1 MTKHN
6 YLQQSPRAMTKL
18 LVLSALL
25 GSLSGCAPLL
35 VGGTAAAVA
44 IVATDRRSSGTIL
57 DDEAIEVRA
66 AARIRDKIG
75 ERGHINVTSYN
86 KRVLLTGEVSN
97 EQVKQLAERLVFEV
111 ENVKLVINEVA
122 AMDGSSLQQRSS
134 DTIITGRV
142 KASMVDTSDF
152 RASNLFKVV
161 TERGVVYLMGRVTQ
175 READR
180 GTDIARGVSGV
191 VKVVRSFEIITEE
204 EARRQ

>member
-6 YLQQSPRAMTKL
+6 YSQQTSRAMTKL

-25 GSLSGCAPLL
+25 GSLGGCAPLL
-35 VGGTAAAVA
+35 VGGTVAVVA
-44 IVATDRRSSGTIL
+44 IVATDRRTSGAIL

-66 AARIRDKIG
+66 VARIRDKIG

-134 DTIITGRV
+134 DAIITGRV

-152 RASNLFKVV
+152 RSSNLFKVV

-180 GTDIARGVSGV
+180 GTDIARSVSGV
-191 VKVVRSFEIITEE
+191 VKVVRSLEIITEE

>member
-1 MTKHN
+1 MTQFTH
-6 YLQQSPRAMTKL
+6 LHQTARAITRI
-18 LVLSALL
+18 LVLSTLL
-25 GSLSGCAPLL
+25 GSLSACTALM
-35 VGGTAAAVA
+35 VGGTVAAVA
-44 IVATDRRSSGTIL
+44 IVATDRRSSGTQL
-57 DDEAIEVRA
+57 DDEAIEFRA
-66 AARIRDKIG
+66 SALLREKIG

-97 EQVKQLAERLVFEV
+97 EQVKKLAEQLVFDV
-111 ENVKLVINEVA
+111 ENVKLVINELA

-134 DTIITGRV
+134 DAIITGRV
-142 KASMVDTSDF
+142 KASMVDTSDI

-175 READR
+175 REAER

-191 VKVVRSFEIITEE
+191 VKVVRSFEIINEE